1 MKHTNTKR
9 LLSWVLSVCMILTM
23 FSGLSMTASAAGEV
37 KYVEVTSAT
46 DLTDGQYLIVFEE
59 ESFIMDGSLST
70 LDAINNY
77 KTVTIKNNTIE
88 GDNSGC
94 EFTINAIE
102 GGYSI
107 KSASGFYIGN
117 TGNSNGL
124 KSSETTAYV
133 NEITVND
140 AEATVTSASSHL
152 RFNTTS
158 GQDRFRYFK
167 SGSYKNQ
174 KPIQLYKRV
183 EEAAGFKVTVTC
195 DAAQGSVAVS
205 KDSGLQ
211 TGDPVT
217 LTATANAGYEF
228 VGWTVTSATNDA
240 AIDDEMANPAT
251 LTIGTSD
258 VTVEATFSAQTHTI
272 TSVKSGSGTG
282 ELVVEPSAATGA
294 AVDVIALA
302 DAGSILSSLTVANE
316 GNAYSE
322 ELTVDAEGNA
332 TFTMPAFDV
341 TVTAVFNTEAA
352 LHNITVVE
360 TTDGTVE
367 IDPANAKAAAGE
379 IVTLTATPNDG
390 FNFDS
395 WYIEGAT
402 TGNVIEPEVVDN
414 SAMFEMPDEDVNVTA
429 FFKEQQRYT
438 VYFVDNTNPELI
450 VGETKVLPDAAIV
463 LPDALVN
470 YAPADAYGY
479 TFVGWSYTEEI
490 PAPYAEIDWSKYTA
504 DENNEVYV
512 YAVYAKQTGSSE
524 ITISAKAKD
533 GTRYYAAANTDDSKL
548 TAVTDVSEAL
558 RFNKIS
564 KGKSEDG
571 KDLYNFTYVDANG
584 QTWYVEHGSS
594 SKLSVTT
601 TPAHESG
608 AWKLDGAKL
617 ISVTDSGRALGLN
630 TQTSPPT
637 FRAYDPNGGTYP
649 TDLIMEGGVSYSGY
663 TTNPQPAVEEDLG
676 SLSVIFNYDNDQE
689 LLISDLTGKSDSTV
703 TKVEIAEDSTGAVTA
718 VADTERV
725 DLGLNQSLS
734 AEVTLAFRVEY
745 ADGAIYTGNL
755 VVTTGD
761 KIYYDDANRIF
772 EFSKNDTTTQGEWIP
787 TDKAAIT
794 LTAKLDDATDY
805 VEGFN
810 SLTHHAGTVHQ
821 ATVLAL
827 DATTDPAT
835 ATWPSVTFD
844 FCGTGFDLITEM
856 NSNTGA
862 VLVTVYDGEVNV
874 VKNVLFDLYYGAK
887 LENGE
892 WIAQDN
898 GSVYQIPSTISG
910 LPWGQYT
917 VEVSVRYSPVFD
929 HLSKDDTYDF
939 FFDGVR
945 IHDPLNRAETNSF
958 IYSSE
963 NILDSLKSEAGN
975 TPVFIDGMDAATA
988 ADIETYGLKGE
999 VLLANGQSVALRVSA
1014 DLEADI
1020 EIGAH
1025 AVNDTAAE
1033 MAVFEVDDFSG
1044 TTTTPACT
1052 HTIASSTE
1060 MHYAVTGLTWEPSG
1074 SASQTKVLVIRNTG
1088 AGILALTDV
1097 RTTGSGFGL
1106 TFNSATDVPAAIRF
1120 TRQLNENINTF
1131 ASLTD
1136 VVEGAWYYDSVKT
1149 VVEAGIMRGKGNGRF
1164 APNDKLT
1171 RAEVVKVLHTLA
1183 GSPEVET
1190 THSFTDVK
1198 AGSWYADAV
1207 AWGAANGIV
1216 KGVSETTFAP
1226 NATVTR
1232 EQMVVFLHRF
1242 AGSDT
1247 VDSDEI
1253 SAFVDGASVSNFAVE
1268 AMNWA
1273 VANGIVS
1280 GMGHNDLAPKGTS
1293 TRAQMAKILASC
1305 ESVIGK

>member
-1 MKHTNTKR
+1 MGPQYALAALGVIPCTILYMKEGMTHMKHTNTKR

-23 FSGLSMTASAAGEV
+23 FSGLSMTASAAGETWTKV
-37 KYVEVTSAT
+37 ELADVQANDKIVIVCTKDKSTFALPYSNGSAKAPAATPITVSGDAITSEVTAEVQWNVTGNS
-46 DLTDGQYLIVFEE
+46 TDGYTFCPAGNTTEWLYCTSSNNGVRVGTNSNKTFV
-59 ESFIMDGSLST
+59 
-70 LDAINNY
+70 LD
-77 KTVTIKNNTIE
+77 
-88 GDNSGC
+88 
-94 EFTINAIE
+94 
-102 GGYSI
+102 
-107 KSASGFYIGN
+107 SASGYLKN
-117 TGNSNGL
+117 TGTNRYLGVYL
-124 KSSETTAYV
+124 EQEWRCY
-133 NEITVND
+133 
-140 AEATVTSASSHL
+140 
-152 RFNTTS
+152 TTS
-158 GQDRFRYFK
+158 TQTNIANQTFAF
-167 SGSYKNQ
+167 YKLQEGGTPVEPDPYNLSVMCENGTV
-174 KPIQLYKRV
+174 LYNGT
-183 EEAAGFKVTVTC
+183 AAAETQQVNAGEKVTLE
-195 DAAQGSVAVS
+195 AQ
-205 KDSGLQ
+205 
-211 TGDPVT
+211 
-217 LTATANAGYEF
+217 
-228 VGWTVTSATNDA
+228 
-240 AIDDEMANPAT
+240 
-251 LTIGTSD
+251 
-258 VTVEATFSAQTHTI
+258 
-272 TSVKSGSGTG
+272 
-282 ELVVEPSAATGA
+282 
-294 AVDVIALA
+294 
-302 DAGSILSSLTVANE
+302 ANE
-316 GNAYSE
+316 GY
-322 ELTVDAEGNA
+322 ELDTFTAERTDGTA
-332 TFTMPAFDV
+332 LETTLTGTTLTFTMPSAEVLVTATFKAAAPAYNITCGEVTELTAAGDLVTVSDAQITVDKTSAKEGETVTLGLEITGTARYNIYEWEVKAEGATEGEPVVDNQFIMPAANV
-341 TVTAVFNTEAA
+341 TVTATVEAQKPY
-352 LHNITVVE
+352 TVCFMDNA
-360 TTDGTVE
+360 TDGIWETEVYQ
-367 IDPANAKAAAGE
+367 GE
-379 IVTLTATPNDG
+379 SIALPTELA
-390 FNFDS
+390 S
-395 WYIEGAT
+395 
-402 TGNVIEPEVVDN
+402 
-414 SAMFEMPDEDVNVTA
+414 
-429 FFKEQQRYT
+429 YT
-438 VYFVDNTNPELI
+438 SEKN
-450 VGETKVLPDAAIV
+450 
-463 LPDALVN
+463 
-470 YAPADAYGY
+470 GY
-479 TFVGWSYTEEI
+479 TFVGWTYDESL
-490 PAPYAEIDWSKYTA
+490 ANGYAEIDWSKYTA

-524 ITISAKAKD
+524 ITISAIAKD

-630 TQTSPPT
+630 TQTAPPT

-663 TTNPQPAVEEDLG
+663 TTNPQPAAEVDLG

-689 LLISDLTGKSDSTV
+689 LLISDLTGKSDSAV

-718 VADTERV
+718 IADTERV

-734 AEVTLAFRVEY
+734 EEVTLAFRVEY

-761 KIYYDDANRIF
+761 KIYYDDANSIF
-772 EFSKNDTTTQGEWIP
+772 NFSNNDTTMQGDWTP

-794 LTAKLDDATDY
+794 LTAKPGDATDY

-810 SLTHHAGTVHQ
+810 SLTHHAGTVHK

-827 DATTDPAT
+827 DAVTKPEDAR
-835 ATWPSVTFD
+835 WPSVTFD

-999 VLLANGQSVALRVSA
+999 VLLANGQSVALRVTA

-1025 AVNDTAAE
+1025 AVNGTAAE
-1033 MAVFEVDDFSG
+1033 MTVFEVDDFSG
-1044 TTTTPACT
+1044 TTTTSACK
-1052 HTIASSTE
+1052 HPVASSTE

-1074 SASQTKVLVIRNTG
+1074 STSQTKVLVIRNTG

-1106 TFNSATDVPAAIRF
+1106 AFNSATDVPAAIRF
-1120 TRQLNENINTF
+1120 TRQLNENIDTF

-1242 AGSDT
+1242 AGNDT
-1247 VDSDEI
+1247 VESDEI